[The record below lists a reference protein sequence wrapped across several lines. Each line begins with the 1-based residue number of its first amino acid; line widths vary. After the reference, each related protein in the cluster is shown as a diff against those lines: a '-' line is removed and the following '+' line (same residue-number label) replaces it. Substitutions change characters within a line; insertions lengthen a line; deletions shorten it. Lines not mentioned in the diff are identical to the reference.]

1 MGQNQNEIL
10 RVPESLLEVA
20 TAAANLLPYNSLND
34 LATSNNIHKYLNDL
48 FRSKRLKAGSFYFFE
63 SIILYGSYISQKLKH
78 EFSSVPDPL

>member
-48 FRSKRLKAGSFYFFE
+48 FRSKR
-63 SIILYGSYISQKLKH
+63 
-78 EFSSVPDPL
+78 